1 MLVDDAAFTP
11 QWVDGTLVPLLSDP
25 AAVGRMA
32 ERAQSIGVRDGAA
45 RVVELIREALQER
58 HTTRN

>member
-1 MLVDDAAFTP
+1 
-11 QWVDGTLVPLLSDP
+11 
-25 AAVGRMA
+25 MA